1 MRFSLILLQLLS
13 IPLPLSSFIYKKPS
27 ISIINKKPSTSIIL
41 RKPLTAHNKS
51 FQFDINNDNYYDDF
65 KLYDY
70 RLFTLNVCIIYI
82 CFNYI
87 SYLLNN
93 SIY

>member
-27 ISIINKKPSTSIIL
+27 TIVIYKKPSTSIIKI
-41 RKPLTAHNKS
+41 KPLRTHNKS
-51 FQFDINNDNYYDDF
+51 FQFNLNDDYNDDF

-87 SYLLNN
+87 SHLLNN
-93 SIY
+93 PIY